1 MDRTPVTSSNV
12 AEVGYDSP
20 SMTLEVL
27 FLNGTL
33 YQYFDIPEILH
44 QELMQS
50 DSIGRFLNSNIKN
63 NYRYTKL

>member
-44 QELMQS
+44 QELMQA